1 MDSERYKFM
10 KIVIAPDSFKG
21 SLSASCSAEIMARA
35 CRRVFEG
42 CETVCMP
49 VADGGE
55 GTLEA
60 IVSAAGGEYVRC
72 HVAGP
77 LWRQVE
83 AAYGLIDGGRTAVIE
98 MAQASGVTLAQPG
111 DPINA
116 TSYGTGE
123 LIRRALDAGAER
135 LLVGIGGSATND
147 GGMGMLS
154 ALGAVFRD
162 DCGNVLRGC
171 GGDLEKVA
179 GVDASALPKADIT
192 VICDVTN
199 PLLGA
204 NGATYIYGPQKGAVG
219 EIKERLEAGMA
230 NYARVMRAAGF
241 ADCGFSGAGAAG
253 GVGYALA
260 GVMGARLKPGID
272 AVLDT
277 VDFNR
282 ALDGADIV
290 LTGEGRLDS
299 LSVKYGKA
307 PTGVARRCRAVGIPV
322 IAIAGSLGEGAE
334 EYLNEGAT
342 SLEALASGP
351 LTLEYAMEHA
361 GELLEAAVVRAL
373 SSVKC
378 GVRIAERR
386 GEK

>member
-1 MDSERYKFM
+1 M
-10 KIVIAPDSFKG
+10 KIIIAPDSFKG
-21 SLSASCSAEIMARA
+21 SLSASCAADIMARA
-35 CRRVFEG
+35 CRRVFED
-42 CETVCMP
+42 CETVRMP

-60 IVSAAGGEYVRC
+60 IVGAAGGEYVRC
-72 HVAGP
+72 RVTGP
-77 LWRQVE
+77 LWQQVE
-83 AAYGLIDGGRTAVIE
+83 ADYGLIDGGKTAVIE
-98 MAQASGVTLAQPG
+98 MAQASGITLAQPG
-111 DPINA
+111 DPIGA

-123 LIRRALDAGAER
+123 LIRRALDGGAER

-162 DCGNVLRGC
+162 ERGSVLRGC
-171 GGDLEKVA
+171 GADLEKVA
-179 GVDASALPKADIT
+179 GVDAAALPKADIT

-219 EIKERLEAGMA
+219 ETRELLEAGMA
-230 NYARVMRAAGF
+230 NYAHVMRTAGF
-241 ADCGFSGAGAAG
+241 VDCSFAGAGAAG

-260 GVMGARLKPGID
+260 GVMGARLRPGID

-277 VDFNR
+277 VGFDR

-299 LSVKYGKA
+299 QSVKYGKV
-307 PTGVARRCRAVGIPV
+307 PTGVARRCCAAGIPV
-322 IAIAGSLGEGAE
+322 IAIVGSLGEGAE
-334 EYLNEGAT
+334 EYLNEGIT
-342 SLEALASGP
+342 SMEALANGP

-373 SSVKC
+373 SSMKC
-378 GVRIAERR
+378 GLRIAERR
-386 GEK
+386 DEK

>member
-1 MDSERYKFM
+1 MR
-10 KIVIAPDSFKG
+10 IIIAPDSFKG
-21 SLSASCSAEIMARA
+21 SLSAARAAEIMARA
-35 CRRVFEG
+35 CRRAMEG
-42 CETVCMP
+42 YETVCMP

-72 HVAGP
+72 NVTGP
-77 LWRQVE
+77 LWQRVE
-83 AAYGLIDGGRTAVIE
+83 ADFGLIDGGNTAVIE
-98 MAQASGVTLAQPG
+98 MAQASGITLAQPG
-111 DPINA
+111 DPVNA

-123 LIRRALDAGAER
+123 LIRRAINGGAKR

-162 DCGNVLRGC
+162 ERGGVLRGC

-179 GVDASALPKADIT
+179 SVDASALPKANIT

-204 NGATYIYGPQKGAVG
+204 NGATYVYGPQKGAEG
-219 EIKERLEAGMA
+219 ELKERLEAGMS

-253 GVGYALA
+253 GVGYALG
-260 GVMGARLKPGID
+260 GVMGARLLPGID
-272 AVLDT
+272 AVLDA
-277 VDFNR
+277 VGFER
-282 ALDGADIV
+282 ALEGADMV

-299 LSVKYGKA
+299 QSVRYGKVPA
-307 PTGVARRCRAVGIPV
+307 GVARRCRAAGIPV
-322 IAIAGSLGEGAE
+322 IAIAGSLGAGAE
-334 EYLNEGAT
+334 EYLNEGMT
-342 SLEALASGP
+342 SMETLANGP
-351 LTLEYAMEHA
+351 LTLEYAMKHA

-378 GVRIAERR
+378 GMRISERR
-386 GEK
+386 DKR